1 MNTMQIACFLEVAHH
16 LSFARAAETLYSS
29 QPVVSYQIKSL
40 EEELGIKLFA
50 RSSRSVTLT
59 EAGTYLYTRLGPIS
73 RQLGEAVSV
82 AKAIQDREHAVIQ
95 LLVRRL
101 TDYSSLTSTIKAFS
115 SLYPTAQV
123 DIFGPSDDSTC
134 KLLLTGEIQLAFC
147 YQYEIPAHSKLQF
160 LPLKQVNYYVL
171 VNREHR
177 LCAYKE
183 LFMKDLHGERLILAD
198 SELQKNSRLISK
210 EKLDEL
216 GIQVVSTYTTFDGM
230 LLTVEAG
237 PGFTIIPCGS
247 KKRFSG
253 LVKIPV
259 RDLPH
264 TYIGLAWD
272 PATASPA
279 VLDFIQTAKGS
290 KRPEPCKSTS
300 HV

>member
-50 RSSRSVTLT
+50 RSSRSVALT

-101 TDYSSLTSTIKAFS
+101 TDYSSLTDTIKAFS
-115 SLYPTAQV
+115 ELYPTAQV

-134 KLLLTGEIQLAFC
+134 KLLLAGEIQLAFC
-147 YQYEIPAHSKLQF
+147 YQYEIPPHSRLKF
-160 LPLKQVNYYVL
+160 LPLKKVGYYVL
-171 VNREHR
+171 VNKEHP
-177 LCAYKE
+177 LSAFKQ
-183 LFMKDLHGERLILAD
+183 LSLSDLKGQKLILAD
-198 SELQKNSRLISK
+198 SELQKNAGLISLHDL
-210 EKLDEL
+210 EAH
-216 GIQVVSTYTTFDGM
+216 GILLSPIYSSFDGM

-237 PGFTIIPCGS
+237 AGFTILPCGT

-259 RDLPH
+259 QGLAH
-264 TYIGLAWD
+264 TAIGLGWN
-272 PATASPA
+272 PAAASPA
-279 VLDFIQTAKGS
+279 VLDFVELAKETM
-290 KRPEPCKSTS
+290 KK
-300 HV
+300 

>member
-1 MNTMQIACFLEVAHH
+1 MNTMQIACFLEVAHQ

-40 EEELGIKLFA
+40 EEELGIKLFV
-50 RSSRSVTLT
+50 RSSRSVALT

-101 TDYSSLTSTIKAFS
+101 TDYSSLTRTIKAFYD
-115 SLYPTAQV
+115 LHPTAQV

-147 YQYEIPAHSKLQF
+147 YQYEIPPHSRLKF
-160 LPLKQVNYYVL
+160 LPLRKVGYYVL
-171 VNREHR
+171 VNKDHP
-177 LCAYKE
+177 LAAYKR
-183 LFMKDLHGERLILAD
+183 LSLADLKGHKLILAD
-198 SELQKNSRLISK
+198 SELQKNATLISTH
-210 EKLDEL
+210 EL
-216 GIQVVSTYTTFDGM
+216 EAHGILLSPIYGSFDGM

-237 PGFTIIPCGS
+237 AGFTILPCGD

-264 TYIGLAWD
+264 TAIGLGWNPSA
-272 PATASPA
+272 AAPA
-279 VLDFIQTAKGS
+279 VLDFVELAKETMR
-290 KRPEPCKSTS
+290 K
-300 HV
+300 